1 MEVDPD
7 KHASFHMHLF
17 KEGFMEKILMP
28 SHFVKKHKKM
38 LAKTCI
44 LKTDVAGIS
53 WKHEDVLIFFLIE
66 KSTFHVLLYSQK
78 QCGNLDGRQLFEELS
93 SSSEEEGEGEE
104 EEEEKEEE
112 NIEASRKLKKVKM
125 KRGESSGK
133 SKWSQE
139 PIDISDFEEECVN
152 PSRSSKDG
160 GNPGFSRPE
169 VKSDAKADNMLGLKK
184 KAPETKEAKK
194 VAKDPDKPKR
204 PTSAFYVTRGRRSAS
219 YPDKPKRPAGAFFFF
234 LKEFRKQFKKENPK
248 NKSVAAVGI
257 AGGNKWKQLSDAEKA
272 PYVAEAKKRMA
283 EYHKNKDTY
292 YNKRVAAGSS
302 EEEESY
308 KSMSEVDEEE
318 NNEASRKL
326 KKVKMEPRE
335 SSGKCICTSIYLC
348 TWFLAITLM
357 NALGFFLLR
366 FGIVFVCKF
375 DKKLKHHS

>member
-7 KHASFHMHLF
+7 KHPSFRMHLF
-17 KEGFMEKILMP
+17 KEGFMENILMP

-53 WKHEDVLIFFLIE
+53 WKVKIEREKPNYFICEGDWPQFVVHHQLKHGDVLLFFLIE

-78 QCGNLDGRQLFEELS
+78 QRGNLGGRQLFEELS
-93 SSSEEEGEGEE
+93 SSSEEEGQD
-104 EEEEKEEE
+104 EEEKEDE
-112 NIEASRKLKKVKM
+112 NIEVSRKLKKVKM

-184 KAPETKEAKK
+184 KAPKTKEAKK
-194 VAKDPDKPKR
+194 VANDPDKPKR
-204 PTSAFYVTRGRRSAS
+204 PTSAFYVKRGRRSAK

-248 NKSVAAVGI
+248 NKSVATVGI
-257 AGGNKWKQLSDAEKA
+257 AGGNKWKQLSNAEKA

-308 KSMSEVDEEE
+308 KSMSEVDAEEEGEGEEEVEKEEE

-335 SSGKCICTSIYLC
+335 SSVHKVGIC
-348 TWFLAITLM
+348 
-357 NALGFFLLR
+357 
-366 FGIVFVCKF
+366 
-375 DKKLKHHS
+375 